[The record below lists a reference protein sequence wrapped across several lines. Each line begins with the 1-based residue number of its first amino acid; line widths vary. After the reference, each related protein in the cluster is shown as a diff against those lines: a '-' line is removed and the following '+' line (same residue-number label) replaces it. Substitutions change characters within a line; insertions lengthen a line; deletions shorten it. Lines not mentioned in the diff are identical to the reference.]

1 MIEIRQGSLGLID
14 QMSELFNQYR
24 IFYGQK
30 NELEK
35 AKDFLLER
43 LKFQDSL
50 ICLAFREDK
59 AVGFMQLY
67 PCFSSV
73 RLQPIY
79 ILNDL
84 FVHQNYRNNGVG
96 SALINEAKSIC
107 ISDNIAGL
115 QLETSNLNRANELY
129 KKSGFSLIE
138 DTNFY
143 SWTAP

>member
-30 NELEK
+30 NEPEK

-50 ICLAFREDK
+50 IRLAFRQDTV
-59 AVGFMQLY
+59 VGFMQLY

-84 FVHQNYRNNGVG
+84 FVHQNYRNNGIG

-115 QLETSNLNRANELY
+115 QLETSKLNRANELY

>member
-30 NELEK
+30 NEPEK

-50 ICLAFREDK
+50 IRLAFRQDTV
-59 AVGFMQLY
+59 VGFMQLY

-115 QLETSNLNRANELY
+115 QLETSKSNRANELY

>member
-35 AKDFLLER
+35 AKDFLLKR
-43 LKFQDSL
+43 LKLQDSL
-50 ICLAFREDK
+50 IYIAFREDK

-143 SWTAP
+143 SWSTP

>member
-30 NELEK
+30 NEPEK

-50 ICLAFREDK
+50 IRLAFRQDTV
-59 AVGFMQLY
+59 VGFMQLY

-84 FVHQNYRNNGVG
+84 FVHQNYRNNGIG

-107 ISDNIAGL
+107 ISDNITGL
-115 QLETSNLNRANELY
+115 QLETSKLNRANELY

>member
-35 AKDFLLER
+35 AKYFLLER

-143 SWTAP
+143 SWKAT

>member
-35 AKDFLLER
+35 AKDFLLKR

-50 ICLAFREDK
+50 IYLAFREDK

-115 QLETSNLNRANELY
+115 QLETSKLNRANELY
-129 KKSGFSLIE
+129 KKSGFNLIE

>member
-35 AKDFLLER
+35 AKDFLLAR

-59 AVGFMQLY
+59 AVGFMHLY

-84 FVHQNYRNNGVG
+84 FVHQNCRNNGVG
-96 SALINEAKSIC
+96 SALINKAKSIC

-143 SWTAP
+143 SWTTP

>member
-1 MIEIRQGSLGLID
+1 MIEIRQGSLELID

-30 NELEK
+30 SELEK
-35 AKDFLLER
+35 AKNFLLER

-50 ICLAFREDK
+50 IRLAFRQET
-59 AVGFMQLY
+59 ALGFMQLY

-84 FVHQNYRNNGVG
+84 FVDQNYRNNGIG
-96 SALINEAKSIC
+96 STLINEAKSIC
-107 ISDNIAGL
+107 MSDNIAGL
-115 QLETSNLNRANELY
+115 QLETSKLNRANELY
-129 KKSGFSLIE
+129 KKRGFSLIE
-138 DTNFY
+138 NTNFY

>member
-43 LKFQDSL
+43 LKFKDS
-50 ICLAFREDK
+50 IIRLAFRQDT

>member
-30 NELEK
+30 NEPEK

-50 ICLAFREDK
+50 IRLAFRQDTV
-59 AVGFMQLY
+59 VGFMQLY

-84 FVHQNYRNNGVG
+84 FVHQNYRNNGIG

-115 QLETSNLNRANELY
+115 QLETSKSNRANELY

>member
-50 ICLAFREDK
+50 IRLAFRQEI

-67 PCFSSV
+67 PCYSSV

-84 FVHQNYRNNGVG
+84 FVHQNYRNNGIG

-115 QLETSNLNRANELY
+115 QLETSKLNRANELY

>member
-35 AKDFLLER
+35 AKYFLLER

-50 ICLAFREDK
+50 IRLAFRQDTV
-59 AVGFMQLY
+59 VGFMQLY

-84 FVHQNYRNNGVG
+84 FVHQNYRNNGIG

-115 QLETSNLNRANELY
+115 QLETSKSNRANELY

>member
-35 AKDFLLER
+35 AKYFLLER

-115 QLETSNLNRANELY
+115 QLETSKLNRANELY

>member
-35 AKDFLLER
+35 AKYFLLER

-50 ICLAFREDK
+50 ICLAFHQDT

-107 ISDNIAGL
+107 ICNNIAGL
-115 QLETSNLNRANELY
+115 QLETSKLNRANELY
-129 KKSGFSLIE
+129 KKSGFNLIE
-138 DTNFY
+138 NTNFY

>member
-1 MIEIRQGSLGLID
+1 MVTGSEPGPGPEIINLYVSWLHFKPGLFLD
-14 QMSELFNQYR
+14 QNFVRLALASR
-24 IFYGQK
+24 ILVSDTSTVSIYYIQFK
-30 NELEK
+30 
-35 AKDFLLER
+35 
-43 LKFQDSL
+43 
-50 ICLAFREDK
+50 
-59 AVGFMQLY
+59 LY

-107 ISDNIAGL
+107 ISNNIAGL